1 MSSVVPLLPVSP
13 LLAVELVVEA
23 AGVADGSP
31 AGVPPPETGLV
42 GPTVRTA
49 GPRHLSRLWS
59 RGRDRDRDRDRKRQR
74 GRYWSLT
81 LEVVWGMVVWLG
93 VCLVEAG
100 VLAGQLVQ
108 GHHSSTLLR
117 QPVPHL
123 RHPHLGPLRLDG
135 EVLLVE
141 GGDGSIYPRVRV
153 RHVRRVVP
161 LHHLSDL
168 LDELSRT
175 DERQFLARCYIG
187 DLLIGYHWQ

>member
-1 MSSVVPLLPVSP
+1 MSSVVPPLPLSP

-23 AGVADGSP
+23 AGVADWSP
-31 AGVPPPETGLV
+31 GVVPPPETGLV
-42 GPTVRTA
+42 SPTVRTA
-49 GPRHLSRLWS
+49 RPRHLSRLWDW
-59 RGRDRDRDRDRKRQR
+59 DRDRQR
-74 GRYWSLT
+74 GRYRSLS
-81 LEVVWGMVVWLG
+81 LVMVLGMVVWLA
-93 VCLVEAG
+93 VWLVEAA

-108 GHHSSTLLR
+108 GHRSSTLLR

-123 RHPHLGPLRLDG
+123 RHLHLGPLRLDG

-141 GGDGSIYPRVRV
+141 GGDGSIHPRVPV

-187 DLLIGYHWQ
+187 HLLIRYHWQ